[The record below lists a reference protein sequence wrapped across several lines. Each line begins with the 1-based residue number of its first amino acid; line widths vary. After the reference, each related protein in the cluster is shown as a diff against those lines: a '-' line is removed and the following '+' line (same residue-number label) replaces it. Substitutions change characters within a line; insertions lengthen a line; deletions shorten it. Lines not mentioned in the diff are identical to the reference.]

1 MTNIIVLQGRLT
13 TQPELKT
20 TQSGTAYMKF
30 CVAVERDYQAKG
42 EDRQT
47 DFVDCL
53 AWTKTAEFIEK
64 YFDKGSMILLTGTL
78 QTSNFTDKNGN
89 KRKSVDVNVATVN
102 FCGEKK
108 TANKDIETD
117 DDDDFMPF

>member
-20 TQSGTAYMKF
+20 TNSGTAYMKF

-47 DFVDCL
+47 DFIDCL

-102 FCGEKK
+102 FCGEKR
-108 TANKDIETD
+108 TVNKDIEAD